1 MSKTTVDSF
10 LLEQLGIENWRLHTQ
25 FNHSNS
31 DENTSDISQHELEAE
46 VVDSDSALH
55 VASEAADY
63 HVDKSQVEEGHAEVS
78 DDLLAPLTTEKVAL
92 VFVGEGL
99 EQVWQNDEAPAWVL
113 MLNIL
118 DALKVHQEEVVY
130 FDTALLHTEDAIMM
144 TIEEII
150 ETGVEQVFSFDE
162 DSMLNEALTEGL
174 HVEVLPSLDE
184 MLVQG
189 SAKKQVY
196 YRLANYG
203 H

>member
-1 MSKTTVDSF
+1 MSKVAIDSS
-10 LLEQLGIENWRLHTQ
+10 LLEELGVKDWRMHTQ
-25 FNHSNS
+25 FNHSNLA
-31 DENTSDISQHELEAE
+31 ENTSDTVQNDSETE
-46 VVDSDSALH
+46 VVDSDSVLH

-63 HVDKSQVEEGHAEVS
+63 HADKSQVEESQVGVS
-78 DDLLAPLTTEKVAL
+78 DDLLTSLATEKVAL

-99 EQVWQNDEAPAWVL
+99 EQVWQNDETPTWGL

-118 DALKVHQEEVVY
+118 DALNIHQEEVVY

-162 DSMLNEALTEGL
+162 ESMLNEALAEGL

-184 MLVQG
+184 MLAQG
-189 SAKKQVY
+189 FAKKQVY